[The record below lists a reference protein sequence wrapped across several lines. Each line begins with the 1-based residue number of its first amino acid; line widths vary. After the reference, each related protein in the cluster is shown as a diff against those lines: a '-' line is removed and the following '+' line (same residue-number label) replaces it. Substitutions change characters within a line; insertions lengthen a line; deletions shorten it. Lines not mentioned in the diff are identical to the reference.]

1 MSSMPAIACL
11 PVPTSNTCERPV
23 SALAPLIIVG
33 AGGHG
38 REVLDVVEAINALVP
53 TWRVLG
59 FVATTDPTAIG
70 AASRDAFLRR
80 GVAYLGPESGLLS
93 VEAWFAVGIGDP
105 AARARIDAQFDAS
118 RAATLIHPLA
128 SLGPDN
134 QVEPGCVLA
143 AGARLTTNVML
154 GRHVHLNINATV
166 SHDCTVGDFVTCA
179 PGSTVC
185 GNVEIGPGAYIGAA
199 ATIIQ
204 GRRIGPGARV
214 GAGAVVVDDVGDG
227 VTVVGVPARPL
238 PTGVAQSPR

>member
-1 MSSMPAIACL
+1 MPAIVCL
-11 PVPTSNTCERPV
+11 PVLTSNTCERPV
-23 SALAPLIIVG
+23 RALASLVIVG

-38 REVLDVVEAINALVP
+38 REVLDVVEAINAVVP

-59 FVATTDPTAIG
+59 FVAITDPTAIG
-70 AASRDAFLRR
+70 EASRDAFLRR
-80 GVAYLGPESGLLS
+80 GVAYLGPELGLS
-93 VEAWFAVGIGDP
+93 VEAWFVVGIGDP

-134 QVEPGCVLA
+134 RVEPGCVLA

-166 SHDCTVGDFVTCA
+166 SHDCIVGDFVTCA

-185 GNVEIGPGAYIGAA
+185 GNVEIGQGAYIGAG

-204 GRRIGPGARV
+204 GRRIGAGARV

-238 PTGVAQSPR
+238 PKGVAQSPR